1 MPFIKY
7 AARPESLGEGRE
19 ARDAAVHPDTGAW
32 IAEVDAALKDENVT
46 DEKEHAATVEAARA
60 YELANPPQAIEPPP
74 AQPSPLERLNARIDA
89 IVSLNHLV
97 GHEQAPPIEGVR

>member
-7 AARPESLGEGRE
+7 PAQPDALGEGRE

-32 IAEVDAALKDENVT
+32 VAEVDAVLKGENVT

-60 YELANPPQAIEPPP
+60 YELANPPQTIETPQPPSPLDRLSWRVSEIVRMNNLIEQEPPP
-74 AQPSPLERLNARIDA
+74 PVAGGKQ
-89 IVSLNHLV
+89 
-97 GHEQAPPIEGVR
+97 